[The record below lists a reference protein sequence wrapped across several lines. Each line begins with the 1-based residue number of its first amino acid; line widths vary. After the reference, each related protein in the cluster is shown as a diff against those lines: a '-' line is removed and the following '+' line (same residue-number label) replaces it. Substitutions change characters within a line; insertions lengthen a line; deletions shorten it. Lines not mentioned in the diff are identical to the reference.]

1 VDNGRLLHVVKGV
14 PAIRE
19 AEVATQATEAAMRCK
34 DYTSLRT
41 GRRRS

>member
-1 VDNGRLLHVVKGV
+1 VDNGTRRQGGASHQ
-14 PAIRE
+14 E

-34 DYTSLRT
+34 DYSSLRT